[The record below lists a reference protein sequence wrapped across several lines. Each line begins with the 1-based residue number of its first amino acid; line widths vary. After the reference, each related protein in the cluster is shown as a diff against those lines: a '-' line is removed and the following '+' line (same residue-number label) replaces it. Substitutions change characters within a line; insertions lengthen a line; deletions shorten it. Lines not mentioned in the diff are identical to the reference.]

1 MLWHWTVAFCSW
13 DKEIKTAHTRQDQTS
28 RHRRCGLNS
37 RSLPSILLPVMTEM
51 IWMKP
56 VNFPRSFE
64 ACSPF
69 CLILSHPRGLNKR
82 ASCLSRLGEAVG
94 AQRRQKQDKRILEA
108 GLSAFI
114 ALETEARRGE
124 GTLTGVH
131 GQPPRRV
138 ACAVSGALCLVGPTF
153 NLML

>member
-1 MLWHWTVAFCSW
+1 M
-13 DKEIKTAHTRQDQTS
+13 
-28 RHRRCGLNS
+28 
-37 RSLPSILLPVMTEM
+37 
-51 IWMKP
+51 
-56 VNFPRSFE
+56 
-64 ACSPF
+64 
-69 CLILSHPRGLNKR
+69 
-82 ASCLSRLGEAVG
+82 G

-124 GTLTGVH
+124 GTLTGAH